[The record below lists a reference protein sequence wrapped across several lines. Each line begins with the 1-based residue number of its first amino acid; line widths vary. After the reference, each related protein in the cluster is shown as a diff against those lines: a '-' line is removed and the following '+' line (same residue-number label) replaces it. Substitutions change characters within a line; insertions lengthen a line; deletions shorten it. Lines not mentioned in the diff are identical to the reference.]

1 MSAITLL
8 ANKLKTPKN
17 IDLLIEDSVFTDK
30 LCLVDWANGVYQNDN
45 LKYAA
50 IFMDYSGEFVSIFL
64 EYKRTSEL
72 TSYLKKSLLEMGVSQ
87 IATREVS
94 STVRSKDRLVGSS
107 YVTFKFF
114 NGCELLIALH
124 SD

>member
-8 ANKLKTPKN
+8 SNKLKTHKD
-17 IDLLIEDSVFTDK
+17 IDLLIENSTFTDK
-30 LCLVDWANGVYQNDN
+30 LCLIDWATGVYKNDN
-45 LKYAA
+45 VKYAA
-50 IFMDYSGEFVSIFL
+50 VFMDYSGEFVSVLL

-72 TSYLKKSLLEMGVSQ
+72 TSYLKKSLQGLGVSHD
-87 IATREVS
+87 ATKEVT

-107 YVTFKFF
+107 YVTFKFL